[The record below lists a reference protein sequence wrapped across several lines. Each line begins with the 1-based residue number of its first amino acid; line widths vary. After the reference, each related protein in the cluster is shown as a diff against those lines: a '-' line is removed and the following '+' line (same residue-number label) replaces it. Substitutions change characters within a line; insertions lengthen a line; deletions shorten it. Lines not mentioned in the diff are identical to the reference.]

1 MKMIVGFVFSS
12 LTTDTKEKANA
23 CSPCTPCF
31 LFLLI
36 SNNVALFTELSISPL
51 IFNGI
56 TFDYF
61 FLLL

>member
-12 LTTDTKEKANA
+12 LITDTKEKANVF
-23 CSPCTPCF
+23 SPWTPCF

-36 SNNVALFTELSISPL
+36 SNNFALFTELIISPL

>member
-12 LTTDTKEKANA
+12 LIMDKKEKVNA
-23 CSPCTPCF
+23 CF

-36 SNNVALFTELSISPL
+36 SNNFTLFTELIISSL
-51 IFNGI
+51 IFNGV

>member
-1 MKMIVGFVFSS
+1 MIVGFVFSS
-12 LTTDTKEKANA
+12 LIMDKKEKANA
-23 CSPCTPCF
+23 CSLWIPCF

-36 SNNVALFTELSISPL
+36 SNNFTLFTELFISSL
-51 IFNGI
+51 IFNGV